1 MKVRTVFLAFL
12 VGGAMLV
19 FPLAGFAQT
28 TYTFWASEDAWVNG
42 ENPTANYG
50 NNTYLSVKDRSG
62 LGESYIKFGD
72 LSSLAGQNIAGASL
86 FLYQYMGNYSGGDT
100 INAHR
105 VNSDWSEAGIN
116 WNSRPGYTGATVSS
130 LNLTA
135 GNLQWREWPGL
146 EGLVGSWVNGTNYGL
161 ALENNLDGASEELLA
176 RFYSSEYSDP
186 SLRPYLRVTVTPEPI
201 AATLFLLGGGIL
213 SFIPKIKAGKK
224 KPNTTAQVILGY
236 RKNNSVSL
244 PGR

>member
-1 MKVRTVFLAFL
+1 MKVRSL
-12 VGGAMLV
+12 VLEFWVGVAMLV

-28 TYTFWASEDAWVNG
+28 TYTFWANEDAWVNG

-86 FLYQYMGNYSGGDT
+86 FLYQYMGNYSSGDT
-100 INAHR
+100 VSAHQ
-105 VNSDWSEAGIN
+105 VLSDWNETGIS
-116 WNSRPGYTGATVSS
+116 WDSRPGYVNTAVSS

-135 GNLQWREWPGL
+135 GNLQWREWTGL
-146 EGLVGSWVNGTNYGL
+146 EGMVSSWVKGTNYGL
-161 ALENNLDGASEELLA
+161 ALENNLDGTNEELLS

-186 SLRPYLRVTVTPEPI
+186 SLRPYLKVTVTPEPI
-201 AATLFLLGGGIL
+201 SATLFLLGGGIL
-213 SFIPKIKAGKK
+213 SYARALMTRIEK
-224 KPNTTAQVILGY
+224 
-236 RKNNSVSL
+236 
-244 PGR
+244 